1 MKRKGCAV
9 WTGDLRTG
17 KGAISTD
24 SGALTNLPYGFNTR
38 FGDEKGTNPE
48 ELIGAAHASCFSMAL
63 SNELSKAGIAS
74 PRIETTAA
82 IELKQQDGGFTITSS
97 HLTVKITAQGADKAA
112 AQKAAE
118 TAEKNCP
125 VSKLL
130 KADITME
137 TTIEV

>member
-1 MKRKGCAV
+1 MKRKGSAV
-9 WTGDLRTG
+9 WTGDFRTG
-17 KGAISTD
+17 KGAISTE
-24 SGALTNLPYGFNTR
+24 SGALSNLPYGFNTR

-63 SNELSKAGIAS
+63 SVELSKAGIAH
-74 PRIETTAA
+74 PRIETSATVE
-82 IELKQQDGGFTITSS
+82 IGQQDGGFTITSS
-97 HLTVKITAQGADKAA
+97 HLAVKITAQGADKAA

-118 TAEKNCP
+118 TAKKNCP

-137 TTIEV
+137 AAIDV

>member
-1 MKRKGCAV
+1 MKRKGSAV

-17 KGAISTD
+17 KGAISTE
-24 SGALTNLPYGFNTR
+24 SGALSNLPYSFNTR
-38 FGDEKGTNPE
+38 FGEEKGTNPE

-63 SNELSKAGIAS
+63 SLELSKAGVS
-74 PRIETTAA
+74 NPRIETSAA
-82 IELKQQDGGFTITSS
+82 VEIKQQDGGFTITAS
-97 HLTVKITAQGADKAA
+97 HLAVKISAQDAEKAA
-112 AQKAAE
+112 VQKAAE

-130 KADITME
+130 KAEITME

>member
-17 KGAISTD
+17 KGAISTE
-24 SGALTNLPYGFNTR
+24 SGALENLPYGFNTR

-48 ELIGAAHASCFSMAL
+48 ELIGAAHASCFTMAL
-63 SNELSKAGIAS
+63 SNELSKAGIS
-74 PRIETTAA
+74 NPRIETTAA
-82 IELKQQDGGFTITSS
+82 IELKQQDGGFSIISS

-112 AQKAAE
+112 ARKAAE

-130 KADITME
+130 KAEITME